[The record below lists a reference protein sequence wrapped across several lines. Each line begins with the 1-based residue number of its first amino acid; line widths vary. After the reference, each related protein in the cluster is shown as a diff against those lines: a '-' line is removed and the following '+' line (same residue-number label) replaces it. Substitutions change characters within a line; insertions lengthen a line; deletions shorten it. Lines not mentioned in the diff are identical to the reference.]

1 MDDLTVLGGLHSR
14 YGIRALEKGSR
25 FGCMTS
31 SVRRAPRCR
40 LFDSTLIFNRGW
52 SVCCIL
58 SIVRTGNASLRRWRA
73 GRRAENR
80 IRGPRWEAPL
90 LLLDSILGNILWM
103 RSKTLRESWWR
114 WIRGRIRFRS
124 VITEPTLYGIHSP
137 EPNLASSLSSLVVDT
152 VLDVG
157 QVRFILFRWFNK

>member
-1 MDDLTVLGGLHSR
+1 MEDLTVLGGLHSR
-14 YGIRALEKGSR
+14 YGILALEKGSR

-31 SVRRAPRCR
+31 SVRRVPRCR

-80 IRGPRWEAPL
+80 IRGLMWLAPL
-90 LLLDSILGNILWM
+90 LVLNSILGSRKYFGWALRDGGRVDGDGFEDGYGLG
-103 RSKTLRESWWR
+103 RSLQNPLCMGSIPRNQTPRVFP
-114 WIRGRIRFRS
+114 GRCM
-124 VITEPTLYGIHSP
+124 V
-137 EPNLASSLSSLVVDT
+137 A
-152 VLDVG
+152 
-157 QVRFILFRWFNK
+157 QFIYLNRYS